1 MAILFLEIFAVCSA
15 ILYLIL
21 AANEDVRCW
30 YAALFSSILHMY
42 IMYTAGLIME
52 SFLQIFYIC
61 MAIYGWYIWS
71 SKINVEQE
79 LKIRSWKIQYHFYTI
94 TIVTLLAIITGFFLE
109 KYTQAALP
117 FLDAFTTWGAII
129 TTYMVAKKI
138 IENWIYWFVIDSIS
152 IYLFISRELYLTSLL
167 FFIYLIIIIFGY
179 RSWMKKLNSD
189 EAIVN

>member
-30 YAALFSSILHMY
+30 YAALFSSILYMY
-42 IMYTAGLIME
+42 IMYTAGLMME

-71 SKINVEQE
+71 NKINVEQE
-79 LKIRSWKIQYHFYTI
+79 LKIRSWKMQYHLYTI
-94 TIVTLLAIITGFFLE
+94 TIVTLLAIITGFLLE
-109 KYTQAALP
+109 RYTQAALP

-152 IYLFISRELYLTSLL
+152 IYLFMSRELYLTSLL

-179 RSWMKKLNSD
+179 RSWMKKLNTD
-189 EAIVN
+189 ETIVN

>member
-1 MAILFLEIFAVCSA
+1 
-15 ILYLIL
+15 
-21 AANEDVRCW
+21 
-30 YAALFSSILHMY
+30 
-42 IMYTAGLIME
+42 
-52 SFLQIFYIC
+52 

-71 SKINVEQE
+71 NKINEEQE
-79 LKIRSWKIQYHFYTI
+79 LKITSWKKQYHVYAI
-94 TIVTLLAIITGFFLE
+94 IIVTLLAIISGFLLE

-179 RSWMKKLNSD
+179 RSWMKKLNAN
-189 EAIVN
+189 EINIF

>member
-1 MAILFLEIFAVCSA
+1 MVILFLEIFAVCSA

-30 YAALFSSILHMY
+30 YAALFSSILYMY
-42 IMYTAGLIME
+42 IMYTAGLMME

-79 LKIRSWKIQYHFYTI
+79 LKIRTWKMQYHLYTI

-109 KYTQAALP
+109 RYTQAALP

-179 RSWMKKLNSD
+179 RSWMKKLNAD
-189 EAIVN
+189 ETIVN

>member
-1 MAILFLEIFAVCSA
+1 
-15 ILYLIL
+15 
-21 AANEDVRCW
+21 
-30 YAALFSSILHMY
+30 MY

-71 SKINVEQE
+71 NKINEEQE
-79 LKIRSWKIQYHFYTI
+79 LKITSWKKRYHVYAI
-94 TIVTLLAIITGFFLE
+94 IIVTLLAIISGFLLE

-179 RSWMKKLNSD
+179 RSWMKKLNAN
-189 EAIVN
+189 EKNIL

>member
-30 YAALFSSILHMY
+30 YAALFSSILYMY
-42 IMYTAGLIME
+42 IMYTAGLMME

-71 SKINVEQE
+71 NKINVEQE

-94 TIVTLLAIITGFFLE
+94 TIVTLLAIITGFLLE

-179 RSWMKKLNSD
+179 RSWMKKLNAD
-189 EAIVN
+189 ETIVN

>member
-1 MAILFLEIFAVCSA
+1 MIILFLEIFAVSSA

-21 AANEDVRCW
+21 AAKEDVKCW
-30 YAALFSSILHMY
+30 YAALFSSILYMY
-42 IMYTAGLIME
+42 IMYSAGLIME

-71 SKINVEQE
+71 NKINFAYK
-79 LKIRSWKIQYHFYTI
+79 LRITRWKREYHFYAIST
-94 TIVTLLAIITGFFLE
+94 VTVLSIMSGFLLE

-138 IENWIYWFVIDSIS
+138 IENWIYWFAIDSIS

-179 RSWMKKLNSD
+179 RSWMKKLNS
-189 EAIVN
+189 EGTSTN